1 MHYMGDMRHSGRVL
15 RPPGKGFPEGLLP
28 DLWGFGAEK
37 EPEPVL
43 PPYRR
48 SGAATPPR
56 QFHAAQPP
64 DPLAGLIELI
74 GKLFA

>member
-1 MHYMGDMRHSGRVL
+1 MRHSGRIL
-15 RPPGKGFPEGLLP
+15 RPPGKTFPEGLLP

-37 EPEPVL
+37 DLTPVA

-48 SGAATPPR
+48 GAATPQRRRSPPPR
-56 QFHAAQPP
+56 PP

>member
-1 MHYMGDMRHSGRVL
+1 MRHSGRVL
-15 RPPGKGFPEGLLP
+15 RPPGKAFPEGLLP

-37 EPEPVL
+37 EPKPVA

-48 SGAATPPR
+48 STAIGSTRQFPPPR
-56 QFHAAQPP
+56 PP